1 MREGSALLE
10 RLEKRFQSIDSRADR
25 RSVGMRDRDSFLGH
39 FSERMGRLENLVQVP
54 EMSAFRRLPKMGT
67 RFDPWGSMGGWS
79 VINDLTYL
87 EWMAE
92 QEQQVE
98 EEPERVSA
106 WGTANGYQGGQKQR
120 KSAWLNTPYT
130 PARVAGKPRPKA
142 QLRGQQN
149 DKSQSRIK
157 RVRQPVGGQL
167 QRKKTAAA
175 PQLSPLTR
183 ALGRATVA
191 QEHRTNSARVMN
203 SLPPMLSKT
212 VGQKWVEQERRGQG
226 GQNVSRRNTN
236 IGSGSEQTQ
245 AVVGRKGK
253 GGLNARVQS
262 PMLKVLHQELSAQQS
277 DHNLSQSALASS
289 RMKRPERGQLVPT
302 NNAVINDNTVGKTRG
317 LRAVASQSPLL
328 QGVKG
333 SKSAS
338 TTEKADFQNIVQ
350 RKVTES
356 ISVNVPKMV
365 RKVLQSMPSGPD
377 RLNKSKGGKP
387 KNVVESVVT
396 VVERTFA
403 KQVLEQVSAVFADAK
418 VESIAQLEAQ
428 TGSSVTKSIRR
439 IQKVID
445 TVTTEVLQQN
455 KATIEQVARNV
466 VNGNEG
472 IDGKASQDTVVT
484 QITQRKLKQISSAL
498 QEKGVSR
505 QLADKVVQNFGPSTF
520 DVTQSVEDIVEV
532 LTGQAQTKQGQI
544 KQGTSGF
551 ALKEDTLKRTVTRQL
566 EPLFQQLQGKNT
578 ARTDFWNR
586 ELSVGKTSSLLPN
599 LTMAGE
605 SLPDRIIADVVEE
618 ISRFAERE
626 TMIEGSSAQ
635 DKLMD
640 SLNKTVSKLV
650 SETRKMRGMVDLND
664 VVNVQPVG
672 MFASDNTD
680 EDGNIGVQGQGF
692 EGRSGT
698 SGTRVS
704 PWMTSPSATAEVV
717 AKKTPKG
724 KLQPM
729 QQAAARVLKM
739 MSSNPTRPD
748 IIARHTGLQVDEVQQ
763 IVAQLQGF
771 DLPRLE
777 KRTNDIQRQV

>member
-1 MREGSALLE
+1 M
-10 RLEKRFQSIDSRADR
+10 
-25 RSVGMRDRDSFLGH
+25 
-39 FSERMGRLENLVQVP
+39 
-54 EMSAFRRLPKMGT
+54 
-67 RFDPWGSMGGWS
+67 
-79 VINDLTYL
+79 
-87 EWMAE
+87 
-92 QEQQVE
+92 
-98 EEPERVSA
+98 
-106 WGTANGYQGGQKQR
+106 
-120 KSAWLNTPYT
+120 
-130 PARVAGKPRPKA
+130 
-142 QLRGQQN
+142 
-149 DKSQSRIK
+149 
-157 RVRQPVGGQL
+157 
-167 QRKKTAAA
+167 
-175 PQLSPLTR
+175 SPLIR

-212 VGQKWVEQERRGQG
+212 VGQKWVEQERRGQNVS
-226 GQNVSRRNTN
+226 NVSRRNTN
-236 IGSGSEQTQ
+236 IRSGSERTQ
-245 AVVGRKGK
+245 SVVGRKGK
-253 GGLNARVQS
+253 DGLNARVQS
-262 PMLKVLHQELSAQQS
+262 PMLKVLHQELSGQQS

-289 RMKRPERGQLVPT
+289 RMKRPERGQLVAT
-302 NNAVINDNTVGKTRG
+302 INDNTVGKNRG

-328 QGVKG
+328 QGVKS
-333 SKSAS
+333 SKQAS

-356 ISVNVPKMV
+356 MSVNAPKMV
-365 RKVLQSMPSGPD
+365 RKVLQSMPSGQGAS
-377 RLNKSKGGKP
+377 NTGKP
-387 KNVVESVVT
+387 KNVVEAVIT

-403 KQVLEQVSAVFADAK
+403 KQVFEQVSAVFADAK

-466 VNGNEG
+466 ANGN
-472 IDGKASQDTVVT
+472 DGGGVSTSKDSQNTVVT

-520 DVTQSVEDIVEV
+520 DLTQSVEDIVEV
-532 LTGQAQTKQGQI
+532 LTEQAQTKQGQMKQGQM

-551 ALKEDTLKRTVTRQL
+551 ALQEDTLKRTVTRQL
-566 EPLFQQLQGKNT
+566 KPLFQPLQGKNT
-578 ARTDFWNR
+578 AGTDFWNR

-605 SLPDRIIADVVEE
+605 TLPDRIIADVVEE
-618 ISRFAERE
+618 IARFAERE

-672 MFASDNTD
+672 MYASDNTD
-680 EDGNIGVQGQGF
+680 EVGSSGVQGQG
-692 EGRSGT
+692 
-698 SGTRVS
+698 
-704 PWMTSPSATAEVV
+704 
-717 AKKTPKG
+717 
-724 KLQPM
+724 
-729 QQAAARVLKM
+729 
-739 MSSNPTRPD
+739 
-748 IIARHTGLQVDEVQQ
+748 
-763 IVAQLQGF
+763 
-771 DLPRLE
+771 
-777 KRTNDIQRQV
+777 